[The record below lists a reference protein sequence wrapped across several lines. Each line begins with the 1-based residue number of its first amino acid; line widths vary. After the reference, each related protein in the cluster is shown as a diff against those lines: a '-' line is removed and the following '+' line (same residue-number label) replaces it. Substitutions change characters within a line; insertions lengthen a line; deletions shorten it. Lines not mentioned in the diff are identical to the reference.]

1 LTTASKE
8 AVVVEATF
16 RNAYAIALRAARARA
31 VSAVAS
37 GAIAVADRE
46 DLEQEAVVACFR
58 ALPRFDP
65 SRASLRTFIERVVA
79 TRLATVI
86 RRTRRNSPSVPVDT
100 LSQLPVIGDDGQR
113 EVRMSID
120 GVLESLHEED
130 RELVGL
136 LLEVSPAEASR
147 ELGIPRS
154 TVHDR
159 ILQLRQRFAQAG
171 LDIRARRPG
180 RGAGTTGGAR

>member
-1 LTTASKE
+1 M
-8 AVVVEATF
+8 VEATF

>member
-1 LTTASKE
+1 M
-8 AVVVEATF
+8 VEATF
-16 RNAYAIALRAARARA
+16 LEAYPIALRAAQVRATAA
-31 VSAVAS
+31 VVA
-37 GAIAVADRE
+37 GAIPVTDRE
-46 DLEQEAVVACFR
+46 DFEQEGVVACLH

-79 TRLATVI
+79 ARLASVI
-86 RRTRRNSPSVPVDT
+86 RRTRRSPELVPVDA
-100 LSQLPVIGDDGQR
+100 LCRFPVIGDDGRR

-154 TVHDR
+154 TIHDR
-159 ILQLRQRFAQAG
+159 IQLLRQRFTQAG
-171 LDIRARRPG
+171 LDIRVRRPA
-180 RGAGTTGGAR
+180 RGARGTGGAR

>member
-1 LTTASKE
+1 MVDS
-8 AVVVEATF
+8 TF
-16 RNAYAIALRAARARA
+16 RKAYAIALRAARARA

-65 SRASLRTFIERVVA
+65 GRASLRTFIERVVA
-79 TRLATVI
+79 TRLASVI
-86 RRTRRNSPSVPVDT
+86 RRTRRHSPLVPVDA
-100 LSQLPVIGDDGQR
+100 LSRFAVIGDDGRR

-120 GVLESLHEED
+120 GVLESLRDED
-130 RELVGL
+130 RELAGL

-154 TVHDR
+154 TIHDR
-159 ILQLRQRFAQAG
+159 IQLLRQRFTQAG
-171 LDIRARRPG
+171 LDIRVRRPA
-180 RGAGTTGGAR
+180 RGVRPAGGAQ

>member
-1 LTTASKE
+1 
-8 AVVVEATF
+8 VVEATF

-79 TRLATVI
+79 TFATGMKSIIV
-86 RRTRRNSPSVPVDT
+86 TVGFPSEGSVM
-100 LSQLPVIGDDGQR
+100 R
-113 EVRMSID
+113 YR
-120 GVLESLHEED
+120 
-130 RELVGL
+130 
-136 LLEVSPAEASR
+136 
-147 ELGIPRS
+147 
-154 TVHDR
+154 
-159 ILQLRQRFAQAG
+159 
-171 LDIRARRPG
+171 
-180 RGAGTTGGAR
+180 